1 MIKFFRKIRQNLLLE
16 NKTGKY
22 LKYAIGEILLVV
34 IGILIALSIN
44 NWNEQRKT
52 NELLNL
58 YQENIVFEL
67 EQDLKHLSE
76 LDSLSKM
83 RKRSLDNYIAYYNS
97 EKIDINI
104 LKTKADSTQLGFPI
118 FNTNSY
124 SIQDLMTTGNLK
136 LFPMHKK
143 TALLKYKNSQDLY
156 LLIQSKTLELVVTKY
171 EEFEKDVDLIFTDG
185 YSHKE
190 HIEVKNW
197 QYDINSTQIRK
208 RNNYIVAFLE
218 LYESQINV
226 LANLRKET
234 IELKNIFEK
243 K

>member
-1 MIKFFRKIRQNLLLE
+1 MLLE

>member
-1 MIKFFRKIRQNLLLE
+1 MLLE

-97 EKIDINI
+97 KKIDIDT
-104 LKTKADSTQLGFPI
+104 LKAKVDSIQLQYEI

-124 SIQDLMTTGNLK
+124 SVQDLMTTGNLR

-143 TALLKYKNSQDLY
+143 NAILKYKNNLDTYIY
-156 LLIQSKTLELVVTKY
+156 LQSKTLELITLKF
-171 EEFEKDVDLIFTDG
+171 EEFEKDIDLIFTNGFSD
-185 YSHKE
+185 KE
-190 HIEVKNW
+190 HIEVKDW
-197 QYDINSTQIRK
+197 QYDLNSTQFRK
-208 RNNYIVAFLE
+208 RNNYIIRFLE
-218 LYESQINV
+218 LYEYQRNE
-226 LANLRKET
+226 LTKLKEET
-234 IELKNIFEK
+234 MELKDILK
-243 K
+243 RK